1 MKKATKPTAATSRS
15 LGGTKAPGRP
25 EGSSIMGT
33 GGKMTNKSQ
42 SSAPLSK
49 VSLYYEEISNICL

>member
-15 LGGTKAPGRP
+15 SAGIKAPGRP

-33 GGKMTNKSQ
+33 GGKMTNKSH

-49 VSLYYEEISNICL
+49 VTL